1 MYICLMNM
9 TNEIKNMELIDNRDF
24 NFSLDAGKWWVVIYF
39 NDGEDFLMSFNL
51 KRDAVWFMNGG
62 YNQFELR

>member
-1 MYICLMNM
+1 MNM
-9 TNEIKNMELIDNRDF
+9 TNEIKNIEIIDNRKMEY
-24 NFSLDAGKWWVVIYF
+24 FSEGKWWVVIYF
-39 NDGEDFLMSFNL
+39 TDGEDALMSFNV

>member
-1 MYICLMNM
+1 MYIRGMDM
-9 TNEIKNMELIDNRDF
+9 TNEIKNIELIDNR
-24 NFSLDAGKWWVVIYF
+24 NLQFSVEGKWWVAIFF
-39 NDGEDFLMSFNL
+39 NDGADALMSFNL

>member
-1 MYICLMNM
+1 MYICFMNM
-9 TNEIKNMELIDNRDF
+9 TNDIKKMEIIDNR
-24 NFSLDAGKWWVVIYF
+24 NFKFSADAKYWVAIYF
-39 NDGEDFLMSFNL
+39 TDGTDSLMSFNL